1 MLEIDRDVVI
11 VGAGPAG
18 LTAARELKKAGLS
31 VAVLEARDRVGGRT
45 WTDTVDGAMLEIGG
59 QWVSPDQTEL
69 LAVLEELGLQTY
81 SRYREGQSVYI
92 GADGKRVRYAGESFP
107 VDETTAA
114 EMDKLT
120 ALLDSLAAEIGAKE
134 PWAHPKARELD
145 TISFHHWLRQN
156 STDEEACNNIG
167 LFIAGGMLT
176 KPAHAFSALQAVLM
190 AASAGSFSHLTD
202 EDFILDK
209 RVVGGMQQVSQLM
222 AAELG
227 EDVVLGS
234 PVRTINWETASAG
247 ENGTGHGAGVGG
259 GNDAGYRVTAVSER
273 ATVHARFVIM
283 AVPPNLYSRVSFN
296 PPLPRR
302 QHQMHQHQSL
312 GLVIKVHAVYGEPF
326 WRADGLSGTC
336 FGAGALVQEVYDN
349 TNHEDPRGTLVG
361 FISDEKAD
369 AVFELSAEDRRR
381 TILESIAGFLGPKA
395 LEPEVYYESDWGS
408 EEWTRGAYAS
418 SYDLGGLHRYGKDQH
433 APVGP
438 IYWSSSDLA
447 AEGYQHVDGAVRMG
461 RQTAGRVIHAADRA
475 SVTP

>member
-1 MLEIDRDVVI
+1 MQELNRDVVI

-45 WTDTVDGAMLEIGG
+45 WTDTIDGAMLEIGG

-69 LAVLEELGLQTY
+69 LALIEELGLETY
-81 SRYREGQSVYI
+81 SRYRDGQSVYI
-92 GADGKRVRYAGESFP
+92 GAGGKRTLYTGDSFP
-107 VDETTAA
+107 VNATTAA
-114 EMDKLT
+114 EMDRLT
-120 ALLDSLAAEIGAKE
+120 VLLDSLAAEIGPTE
-134 PWAHPKARELD
+134 PWAHAKARELD

-156 STDEEACNNIG
+156 SSDEEACNNIG

-190 AASAGSFSHLTD
+190 AASAGSFTHLTD

-209 RVVGGMQQVSQLM
+209 RVIGGMQQVSLLQ

-227 EDVVLGS
+227 DDVVLGT
-234 PVRTINWETASAG
+234 PVRTINWSEVA
-247 ENGTGHGAGVGG
+247 GG
-259 GNDAGYRVTAVSER
+259 GFRVSAVSDR
-273 ATVHARFVIM
+273 ATVNARFVIM

-312 GLVIKVHAVYGEPF
+312 GLVIKVHAVYSTPF
-326 WRADGLSGTC
+326 WREDGLSGTG
-336 FGAGALVQEVYDN
+336 FGAEALVQEVYDN
-349 TNHEDPRGTLVG
+349 TNHGDPRGTLVG
-361 FISDEKAD
+361 FVSDEKAD
-369 AVFELSAEDRRR
+369 AMFELGAEDRRR
-381 TILESIAGFLGPKA
+381 AILESIAGFLGPKA
-395 LEPEVYYESDWGS
+395 LEPEVYYESDWAS

-418 SYDLGGLHRYGKDQH
+418 SYDLGGLHRYGKDQN

-461 RQTAGRVIHAADRA
+461 RQTAARIVAAADRA
-475 SVTP
+475 SVTH

>member
-1 MLEIDRDVVI
+1 MLELDRDVVI

-18 LTAARELKKAGLS
+18 LTAARELRKAGLS
-31 VAVLEARDRVGGRT
+31 VAVLEARERVGGRT
-45 WTDTVDGAMLEIGG
+45 WTDTVEGAMLEIGG
-59 QWVSPDQTEL
+59 QWVSPDQTALLEL
-69 LAVLEELGLQTY
+69 LDELGLETY
-81 SRYREGQSVYI
+81 DRYRDGQSVYI
-92 GADGKRVRYAGESFP
+92 GADGKRTLYSGDTFP
-107 VDETTAA
+107 VSESTAA

-120 ALLDSLAAEIGAKE
+120 ALLDSLAAEIGASE

-156 STDEEACNNIG
+156 SSDEEACNNIG

-190 AASAGSFSHLTD
+190 AASAGSFTNLTD

-209 RVVGGMQQVSQLM
+209 RVVGGMQQVSLLQ

-227 EDVVLGS
+227 DDVVLSS
-234 PVRTINWETASAG
+234 PVRTINWEEG
-247 ENGTGHGAGVGG
+247 REGGTH
-259 GNDAGYRVTAVSER
+259 RVTVVSDR
-273 ATVHARFVIM
+273 ATVTARFVVM
-283 AVPPNLYSRVSFN
+283 AVPPNLYSRVSYN

-312 GLVIKVHAVYGEPF
+312 GLVIKVHAVYSTPF
-326 WRADGLSGTC
+326 WREDGLSGTC
-336 FGAGALVQEVYDN
+336 FGADALVQEVYDN

-361 FISDEKAD
+361 FVSDEKAD
-369 AVFELSAEDRRR
+369 AMFELSAEERRR
-381 TILESIAGFLGPKA
+381 AILESIASFLGEKA

-408 EEWTRGAYAS
+408 EEWTRGAYAA

-438 IYWSSSDLA
+438 IYWASSDLA

-461 RQTAGRVIHAADRA
+461 RRIAARITAAADR
-475 SVTP
+475 TPAAR